1 MKLTNR
7 QKYDYRD
14 IDRGELKL
22 IRIGHALWAMLRRE
36 KRLKSYSLRES
47 GAIEEAIET
56 MVRLKKEY
64 RAELKV
70 KLAAKNAEVRQRFA

>member
-56 MVRLKKEY
+56 IVRLKKEY
-64 RAELKV
+64 RDELKI